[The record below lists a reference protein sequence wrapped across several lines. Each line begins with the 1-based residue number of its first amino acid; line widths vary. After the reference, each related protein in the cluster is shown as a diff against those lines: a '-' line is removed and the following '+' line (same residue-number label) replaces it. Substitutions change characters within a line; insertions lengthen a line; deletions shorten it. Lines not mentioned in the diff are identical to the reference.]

1 MDVKEVVEYLKEL
14 YTIPIMHRLVVILI
28 YALLAKLVDTFVIR
42 ILVRIAAK
50 TKFTLDD
57 KIVPIL
63 HTPLLVTVVFVGV
76 LHALT
81 MPPDL
86 VPPWEKVL
94 PATAKTIILLFWITA
109 ILKFFSLVVESNMHD
124 AISRGK
130 IGQDLFMLLK
140 NVVRVIMIIMSLL
153 WLLSIWHVNMAPLF
167 ASAGIAGIAV
177 ALAAKDTLSNFF
189 GGISIFADK
198 TCTVGDYIILDNAE
212 RGEVMEIGIRSTRIK
227 TRDDVLITIP
237 NSILANSKIINESAP
252 IPRFR
257 IRVPVGVA
265 YGSVLDQVEEILLMV
280 AAANKAVIKEP
291 AARVR
296 LRSFGSSSVDFELLC
311 WVDEPSLK
319 GLATHNLLK
328 EIYNA
333 FTEHK
338 ISIPYPQQD
347 IYIKEFAD
355 RNNVDTLK
363 EAC

>member
-1 MDVKEVVEYLKEL
+1 
-14 YTIPIMHRLVVILI
+14 
-28 YALLAKLVDTFVIR
+28 
-42 ILVRIAAK
+42 
-50 TKFTLDD
+50 
-57 KIVPIL
+57 
-63 HTPLLVTVVFVGV
+63 
-76 LHALT
+76 

-86 VPPWEKVL
+86 IAPWITIL
-94 PATAKTIILLFWITA
+94 PATAETIILIFWITA
-109 ILKFFSLVVESNMHD
+109 ILKFFGLLVESNMNA

-140 NVVRVIMIIMSLL
+140 NVVRVIIIIMSLL
-153 WLLSIWHVNMAPLF
+153 WLLSIWRVNLAPLF

-252 IPRFR
+252 IPRVR

-265 YGSVLDQVEEILLMV
+265 YGSVIDQVEEVLLGV
-280 AAANKAVIKEP
+280 AAANKAVIREP
-291 AARVR
+291 EARVR
-296 LRSFGSSSVDFELLC
+296 LRGFGASSVDFELLC

-319 GLATHNLLK
+319 GLVTHNLLK
-328 EIYNA
+328 AIYNA
-333 FTEHK
+333 FTDHK
-338 ISIPYPQQD
+338 ISIPFPQQD
-347 IYIKEFAD
+347 VYIKEFAG
-355 RNNVDTLK
+355 RNNGESLK

>member
-1 MDVKEVVEYLKEL
+1 
-14 YTIPIMHRLVVILI
+14 MHRLAVVLI
-28 YALLAKLVDTFVIR
+28 YVLLAKLVDIFVIR
-42 ILVRIAAK
+42 ILVRIASR

-57 KIVPIL
+57 KIIPIL
-63 HTPLLVTVVFVGV
+63 HAPLLVTVVFVGV
-76 LHALT
+76 LHAIS
-81 MPPDL
+81 MPPAL
-86 VPPWEKVL
+86 VPPWVTIL
-94 PATAKTIILLFWITA
+94 PAAAKTIILLFWITA
-109 ILKFFSLVVESNMHD
+109 ILKFFGLLVESNMHA

-130 IGQDLFMLLK
+130 IGNDLFMLLK
-140 NVVRVIMIIMSLL
+140 NVVRVIIIIMSLL
-153 WLLSIWHVNMAPLF
+153 WLLSIWQVNMAPLF
-167 ASAGIAGIAV
+167 ASAGIVGIAV

-198 TCTVGDYIILDNAE
+198 TCAVGDYIILDNAE

-265 YGSVLDQVEEILLMV
+265 YGSVINQVEDVLLGV
-280 AAANKAVIKEP
+280 AAANQAVTRDP

-296 LRSFGSSSVDFELLC
+296 LRGFGASSVDFELLC

-319 GLATHNLLK
+319 GFVTHNLLK

-338 ISIPYPQQD
+338 ISIPFPQQD
-347 IYIKEFAD
+347 IYIKEFAGRD
-355 RNNVDTLK
+355 NGESLK
-363 EAC
+363 EPC

>member
-1 MDVKEVVEYLKEL
+1 MNVKELGTYLQEL
-14 YTIPIMHRLVVILI
+14 YTIPLMHRLVVVLV
-28 YALLAKLVDTFVIR
+28 YALLAKLTDIFMIR
-42 ILVRIAAK
+42 ILLRITAK
-50 TKFTLDD
+50 TKMVLDD
-57 KIVPIL
+57 KTIPIL
-63 HTPLLVTVVFVGV
+63 RAPLLVTVVFVGV
-76 LHALT
+76 LHAISL
-81 MPPDL
+81 PPNL
-86 VPPWEKVL
+86 AAPWETIL
-94 PATAKTIILLFWITA
+94 PAITKTIILLFWISA
-109 ILKFFSLVVESNMHD
+109 ILNFFGLLVESNMQA
-124 AISRGK
+124 AIHRGK

-140 NVVRVIMIIMSLL
+140 NVIRVIIILMCLL

-177 ALAAKDTLSNFF
+177 ALAAKDSLSNFF

-198 TCTVGDYIILDNAE
+198 TCNVGDYIILDNSE
-212 RGEVMEIGIRSTRIK
+212 RGQVMDIGIRSTRIK

-265 YGSVLDQVEEILLMV
+265 YGSVLDQVEEVLLAV
-280 AAANKAVIKEP
+280 AAANKAVIIEP

-296 LRSFGSSSVDFELLC
+296 LRSFGSSSVNFELLC

-347 IYIKEFAD
+347 IYIKEFAG
-355 RNNVDTLK
+355 RNNSKTLK

>member
-1 MDVKEVVEYLKEL
+1 MDINEAVKYLREL
-14 YTIPIMHRLVVILI
+14 YAIPIMHRLAVILI
-28 YALLAKLVDTFVIR
+28 YILLAKFADIVVIR
-42 ILVRIAAK
+42 FLVKITAK

-57 KIVPIL
+57 KIIPIL
-63 HTPLLVTVVFVGV
+63 HAPLLITVVFVGV
-76 LHALT
+76 LHALA

-86 VPPWEKVL
+86 SAPWEKVL
-94 PATAKTIILLFWITA
+94 PATAKTIILLFWIIG
-109 ILKFFSLVVESNMHD
+109 ILKFFSLVVESNMHT

-140 NVVRVIMIIMSLL
+140 NVVRVIILILSLL

-177 ALAAKDTLSNFF
+177 ALAAKETLSNFF

-198 TCTVGDYIILDNAE
+198 TCTVGDYIILDNSE

-265 YGSVLDQVEEILLMV
+265 YGSVLDQVEEIMLTV
-280 AAANKAVIKEP
+280 AAANKMVIREP
-291 AARVR
+291 EARVR
-296 LRSFGSSSVDFELLC
+296 LRSFGASSLDFELLC
-311 WVDEPSLK
+311 WVEDPSLK
-319 GLATHNLLK
+319 GLTTHNLLK

-333 FTEHK
+333 FTEHN
-338 ISIPYPQQD
+338 ITIPFPQQD
-347 IYIKEFAD
+347 VYIKEFAD
-355 RNNVDTLK
+355 RNNGATREEL
-363 EAC
+363 C